1 MKYRQSDSFIVP
13 RSRVMPTEEREL
25 HNKGLSED
33 TLAVLRDGGTNGN
46 EIGKNSIE
54 VSKYKTT

>member
-1 MKYRQSDSFIVP
+1 
-13 RSRVMPTEEREL
+13 MPTEGREL
-25 HNKGLSED
+25 HDKGLSED

>member
-1 MKYRQSDSFIVP
+1 
-13 RSRVMPTEEREL
+13 MPTEERGL

-54 VSKYKTT
+54 VSKHKTRTVAKLSV

>member
-1 MKYRQSDSFIVP
+1 
-13 RSRVMPTEEREL
+13 MPTEGRKL

-46 EIGKNSIE
+46 KIGKNSVKIG
-54 VSKYKTT
+54 KYEET

>member
-1 MKYRQSDSFIVP
+1 
-13 RSRVMPTEEREL
+13 MPTEEREP

>member
-1 MKYRQSDSFIVP
+1 
-13 RSRVMPTEEREL
+13 MPTEGREL

-46 EIGKNSIE
+46 KIRKNSIE
-54 VSKYKTT
+54 ISKHQKT

>member
-13 RSRVMPTEEREL
+13 KKSGNAL